1 MFLGVRRTME
11 HFLGLTDTED
21 LNDNEESNDVEVLK
35 QDIDHLYDV
44 IKNYH
49 SSRNIPD
56 KIDPQHRSLLP
67 KLRNY
72 QKAAVKWM
80 VHREKTFS
88 SENENQ
94 LHSLYTEVIAKD
106 GTVFYYNRKGGFLVK
121 EMPRV
126 IPLPTGGILADEMGL
141 GKTVEVL
148 SCMLCNPKL
157 DLQKPEPLEIINI
170 YKESRK
176 RRRRRSPSPTEF
188 QLYDKEDETED
199 NFGKDQTEIR
209 ANDSISQLDG
219 GESDEDFDGSLSSKS
234 DTSEEEYV
242 PKPSTKRLE

>member
-1 MFLGVRRTME
+1 ME

-21 LNDNEESNDVEVLK
+21 LNDNEESNDFEVLK

-49 SSRNIPD
+49 SSRDIPD
-56 KIDPQHRSLLP
+56 EIDPQHRSLLP

-80 VHREKTFS
+80 VHREKTS
-88 SENENQ
+88 NLSPENKNQ

-106 GTVFYYNRKGGFLVK
+106 GTVFYYNRKGGFLIK
-121 EMPRV
+121 EIPRV

-170 YKESRK
+170 NKESRK

-188 QLYDKEDETED
+188 QLYDKADETEN
-199 NFGKDQTEIR
+199 NFGKEQTAQDEIR

-219 GESDEDFDGSLSSKS
+219 GESDEDFDDDGSLSSKS

-242 PKPSTKRLE
+242 PKPSTNRLE